1 MTSHE
6 LRKKMEFDVFSYT
19 SDKSLVSDGK
29 VYVKM
34 DKLFTRDM
42 LVALMKHNLPKGT
55 SYNIEYFVFPNVD
68 VCMNSVYEMYRTL
81 QKMQKYNEYCTLC
94 LSMLEDTF
102 EQE

>member
-1 MTSHE
+1 
-6 LRKKMEFDVFSYT
+6 MEFDVFNYVSN
-19 SDKSLVSDGK
+19 KSLASDGK

-42 LVALMKHNLPKGT
+42 LVVLMKHKLPKGT
-55 SYNIEYFVFPNVD
+55 SYNIEYFVFQNVD
-68 VCMNSVYEMYRTL
+68 VCIRSICIMYRTL

-102 EQE
+102 EQQ